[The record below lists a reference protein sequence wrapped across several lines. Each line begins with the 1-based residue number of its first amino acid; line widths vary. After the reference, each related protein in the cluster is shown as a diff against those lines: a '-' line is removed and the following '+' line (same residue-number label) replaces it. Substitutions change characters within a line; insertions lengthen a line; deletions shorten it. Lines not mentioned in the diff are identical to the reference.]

1 MNSNSDQLK
10 LMTVKQLRDVIKQN
24 NLSKNWQSLRKDKL
38 IEIIQENQ
46 KFNNSIE
53 SSDNSEEDNLEE
65 DNKEDNE
72 EIKRYTKAINLLI
85 DEDEDEDDLNNF
97 DIVEG
102 KKPKR
107 KILNKKLSKKLL
119 KIPENKYELKDCK
132 NDIKKLLDSH
142 KQSINNLYNKYR
154 RSILDDEDI
163 EDIIN
168 EYNILRTDVENELN
182 MCIDDLQ
189 DEPNNSFYTWIE
201 NSLDL
206 HKNKIEKLIN

>member
-53 SSDNSEEDNLEE
+53 SSDNSEEDNSEE

-132 NDIKKLLDSH
+132 NDVKKLLDSH